1 MCGIAGILNH
11 FGVKTDLKKIN
22 IMLHALRFRGPDNKD
37 FLQKKNISLLHTR
50 LSIRDLSKSGNCP
63 MTSFDNRYSL
73 SFNGEIYNWR
83 ELKTKLIELGYVFK
97 SNSDTEVV
105 LNGYH
110 AWNEN
115 VFNKLEGM
123 FAIAIWDDITKTLFL
138 AIDRFGEKPIYYH
151 SNTKSFIFA
160 SNLNALNYFLD
171 NHTINNESLLNY
183 LSHGYLSKSNT
194 IWKEIN
200 RLEPGTYLKIK
211 TQQIYKIKKYWDLP
225 KKPPKKINFNL
236 GLTKVENLLTKSVTK
251 CLDADVPVGVFLSGG
266 VDSSLISAIAKKV
279 DKKIKSFSL
288 GYNESRYDESYYSS
302 KVSKELLLNHHKVIL
317 DEEKAISFLPH
328 LVKEYGQPFGDAS
341 ALPTYFLS
349 NFAKKN
355 VKVCLSGDGGDEL
368 FGGYWRLQAVLYSNL
383 YSKMLPNYLRKNII
397 PKISSFLGDFGKRL
411 NSLNKLSLKSSY
423 NSYTNS
429 ESWYD
434 FLEEISGSR
443 LKEHINKNKI
453 LSYRVGEATNINQYS
468 LTQKIL
474 YDDIKTQFPYALLT
488 KVDVAS
494 MSSSLEVRAPFLDKE
509 LVEYCWRL
517 PDKTKV
523 YLGERKKLLK
533 KLSLKYL
540 PKDVIY
546 RKKMG
551 FGIPLEEW
559 FLKKLGNFGIELFRN
574 SIAEELGYIKK
585 GTFEKFIIKHKIT
598 KKETTRLWLL
608 LWLEL
613 WFKQNCDK
621 IN

>member
-11 FGVKTDLKKIN
+11 FGTKTDLKIIN
-22 IMLHALRFRGPDNKD
+22 KMLYALRFRGPDDKD
-37 FLQKKNISLLHTR
+37 FIQKKNINLLHTR
-50 LSIRDLSKSGNCP
+50 LSIRDLSKFGNCP

-73 SFNGEIYNWR
+73 LFNGEIYNWR
-83 ELKTKLIELGYVFK
+83 ELKSKLIELGYKFK

-110 AWNEN
+110 AWKED
-115 VFNKLEGM
+115 VLKKIEGM
-123 FAIAIWDDITKTLFL
+123 FAIAIWDDTAKTLFL
-138 AIDRFGEKPIYYH
+138 AIDRLGEKPIYYH
-151 SNTKSFIFA
+151 SNAKSFIFA
-160 SNLNALNYFLD
+160 SNLNAINHLLD
-171 NHTINNESLLNY
+171 NRTINNESLLNY

-211 TQQIYKIKKYWDLP
+211 IQQIYKIKKYWDLP
-225 KKPPKKINFNL
+225 KRPPKTINFDL
-236 GLTKVENLLTKSVTK
+236 GLSKVDNLLTNSVTK

-279 DKKIKSFSL
+279 DNKIQSFSL
-288 GYNESRYDESYYSS
+288 GYNESHYDETHYSV
-302 KVSKELLLNHHKVIL
+302 KVSEELSLNHHKVVL
-317 DEEKAISFLPH
+317 DEKKAISILPH

-368 FGGYWRLQAVLYSNL
+368 FGGYWRLQAVLYSNI
-383 YSKMLPNYLRKNII
+383 YSKVLPYYLRKNII
-397 PKISSFLGDFGKRL
+397 PKTSNFLGKFGKRL
-411 NSLNKLSLKSSY
+411 YSLNKLSLKPSH

-434 FLEEISGSR
+434 LLEEISGSR
-443 LKEHINKNKI
+443 LKEYINKNKI
-453 LSYRVGEATNINQYS
+453 LSYRVGEANNINQYS
-468 LTQKIL
+468 LIQKIL

-509 LVEYCWRL
+509 LVEYCWCL
-517 PDKTKV
+517 PDKTKI
-523 YLGERKKLLK
+523 YLGERKNLLK

-551 FGIPLEEW
+551 FGIPLKEW
-559 FLKKLGNFGIELFRN
+559 FLNDLGEYGIEIFRN
-574 SIAEELGYIKK
+574 SISENLGYIKK
-585 GTFEKFIIKHKIT
+585 NIFQHTLYKHKKT
-598 KKETTRLWLL
+598 GKETTRLWLL

-613 WFKQNCDK
+613 WFKQNYCK
-621 IN
+621 MQ